1 MNTSADEDI
10 LRFCEPVLCSD
21 DSNASSSSSSSSS
34 NSARIIKRGKKLR
47 IAVLLSGGMRDSSVA
62 LSLFR
67 AAGHECCV
75 LLTDLVS
82 GRLSEFLGPVSVG
95 GRCNG
100 REESVRTIAGTVT
113 DGAFYGR
120 LLEFGGETV
129 RGGDSEREN
138 AKSGYFV

>member
-1 MNTSADEDI
+1 MI
-10 LRFCEPVLCSD
+10 VMRVVVVVVVV
-21 DSNASSSSSSSSS
+21 

-47 IAVLLSGGMRDSSVA
+47 IAVLLSGGVDSSVA
-62 LSLFR
+62 LSLLR
-67 AAGHECCV
+67 AAGHECV
-75 LLTDLVS
+75 AFLLTDLVS

-95 GRCNG
+95 GRCDG